1 MYSYVRRGAATK
13 SLLILLLLLSFLIII
28 ISIIV
33 IVIVTATVIVI
44 IIIITIIIIVN
55 IIMNRYQTKTMNA
68 RKGCWIRDQSLSQQK
83 CKVHPLIYLLHL
95 QSVHK

>member
-1 MYSYVRRGAATK
+1 M
-13 SLLILLLLLSFLIII
+13 LSFLIII

-33 IVIVTATVIVI
+33 IDIVL
-44 IIIITIIIIVN
+44 IITIIIIVN
-55 IIMNRYQTKTMNA
+55 IIMDRYQTKTTNT

-83 CKVHPLIYLLHL
+83 CRVHPLICLLHL